1 MPGKDGWQ
9 VLNDLKRDEETR
21 NIPVMICS
29 ILEEEEK
36 GFSLGASEYLVKP
49 FLHDDLAN
57 AIKRLNREA
66 DIHDVLII
74 DDDSQY
80 LHFLQKMIEDEGQFL
95 PVLADSGI
103 SALKLLVEFTPD
115 VIIMDL
121 FLEDINGFELL
132 KKFKEEP
139 RLKQVPVII
148 ISGSELDDDQIQS
161 LGSYG
166 EQIYSKW
173 TINKEDLLMNLHETL
188 TRIKPVDNAS

>member
-1 MPGKDGWQ
+1 
-9 VLNDLKRDEETR
+9 
-21 NIPVMICS
+21 
-29 ILEEEEK
+29 
-36 GFSLGASEYLVKP
+36 
-49 FLHDDLAN
+49 
-57 AIKRLNREA
+57 
-66 DIHDVLII
+66 
-74 DDDSQY
+74 
-80 LHFLQKMIEDEGQFL
+80 
-95 PVLADSGI
+95 
-103 SALKLLVEFTPD
+103 
-115 VIIMDL
+115 MDL